1 MLLGDDAFRCVTIN
15 FILMVL
21 WQFLVLIVC
30 QRLSERTFDYRK
42 NIYKL
47 KKFENNGKF
56 YVKYL
61 KIKKWKDKLPQ
72 YVSKNGFSKRNI
84 NLKNVCDKKYFEKF
98 LIETCRAEWNH
109 LVCCMYAVISM
120 LINKFPFSM
129 IFSIIPVMANLPF
142 LVIQRYNRI
151 RFLNLNSKKSVL

>member
-1 MLLGDDAFRCVTIN
+1 MLGDDAFRCVTIN
-15 FILMVL
+15 FSLMVL

-30 QRLSERTFDYRK
+30 QRLNEKTFDYRK
-42 NIYKL
+42 NIYKS

-72 YVSKNGFSKRNI
+72 YVSKNGFSKKNI
-84 NLKNVCDKKYFEKF
+84 NFKQVGDKKYFEKF

-109 LVCCMYAVISM
+109 LVCCMYAIISV

>member
-1 MLLGDDAFRCVTIN
+1 MLGDDAFRCVTIN
-15 FILMVL
+15 FSLMVL

-30 QRLSERTFDYRK
+30 QRLNEKTFDYRK
-42 NIYKL
+42 NIYKS

-84 NLKNVCDKKYFEKF
+84 NLKQVGDKKYFEKF

-109 LVCCMYAVISM
+109 LVCCMYAVISV

>member
-1 MLLGDDAFRCVTIN
+1 MLGDDAFRCVTIN
-15 FILMVL
+15 FSLMVL

-30 QRLSERTFDYRK
+30 QRLNEKTFDYRR
-42 NIYKL
+42 NIYKS

-72 YVSKNGFSKRNI
+72 YVSKNGFSKKNI
-84 NLKNVCDKKYFEKF
+84 NLKQVGDKKYFEKF

-109 LVCCMYAVISM
+109 LVCCMYAIISM

>member
-1 MLLGDDAFRCVTIN
+1 MLGDDAFRCVTIN
-15 FILMVL
+15 FSLMVL

-30 QRLSERTFDYRK
+30 QRLNEKTFDYRR
-42 NIYKL
+42 NIYKS

-72 YVSKNGFSKRNI
+72 YVSKNGFSKKNI
-84 NLKNVCDKKYFEKF
+84 NLKQVGDKKYFEKF

>member
-1 MLLGDDAFRCVTIN
+1 MLGDDAFRCVTIN
-15 FILMVL
+15 FSLMVL

-30 QRLSERTFDYRK
+30 QRLNEKTFDYRR
-42 NIYKL
+42 NIYKS

-72 YVSKNGFSKRNI
+72 YVSKNGFSKKNI
-84 NLKNVCDKKYFEKF
+84 NLKQVGDKKYFEKF

-109 LVCCMYAVISM
+109 LVCCMYAVISV

>member
-1 MLLGDDAFRCVTIN
+1 MLGDDAFRCVTIN
-15 FILMVL
+15 FSLMVL

-30 QRLSERTFDYRK
+30 QRLNEKTFDYRK
-42 NIYKL
+42 NIYKS

-84 NLKNVCDKKYFEKF
+84 NLKQVGDKKYFEKF

-109 LVCCMYAVISM
+109 LVCCMYAVISL